1 MSEFKGIN
9 YGKPVLSCFPFVSH
23 SNFGEWLHKQ
33 GKAESKSD
41 IKKSRGN
48 KMLILKHVEY
58 EVKDNAHL
66 ENLLGHIR
74 KTTSQVEG
82 IIFIDIYFIK
92 GKKRVCSFFWSVKVK
107 RNILNGEKSVLH
119 PRVQKTGMRFF

>member
-92 GKKRVCSFFWSVKVK
+92 GKKSLFFFGV
-107 RNILNGEKSVLH
+107 
-119 PRVQKTGMRFF
+119 